1 MKCKDKWTLLYEQVF
16 QTYHDSNWW
25 MLPSHMKKPILE
37 EESLVMNPRSVMMM
51 IYIYDADDDSDED
64 EDDELDLTTS
74 LIGQI
79 LQVLVTSLMLKQT
92 SFTRSLMKI
101 K

>member
-1 MKCKDKWTLLYEQVF
+1 
-16 QTYHDSNWW
+16 

-37 EESLVMNPRSVMMM
+37 EESLVMNPRSMMMM
-51 IYIYDADDDSDED
+51 IYADDDSDED
-64 EDDELDLTTS
+64 EDDEVDLTTS

>member
-1 MKCKDKWTLLYEQVF
+1 MNVALSHEEA
-16 QTYHDSNWW
+16 DSGGGK
-25 MLPSHMKKPILE
+25 SGH
-37 EESLVMNPRSVMMM
+37 ESEINDDDD

-64 EDDELDLTTS
+64 EDDEVDLTTS